1 MPVPK
6 RGRLTVGTVQRRN
19 SRDVSANS
27 FRLFWPLVLAYVT
40 FQLVSDVTAGKVIA
54 VGPAVVSVTVIY
66 FPITYLIS
74 DILTEVYGYER
85 ARRALWLV
93 LASSIAAGL
102 VYQLVVA
109 LPPGPGF
116 DGNDAYTRVFGQV
129 PRILAAGWVAVFVGD
144 IANNYV
150 LSRLKVIT
158 QGKWLWLRTISS
170 TVVGQGLNT
179 VIFYIGALW
188 GVLPFDILV
197 SAILWGWWL
206 KVAVE
211 VILTPLTYAAISYV
225 KRREGLDVY
234 DTHADYNPLKV

>member
-1 MPVPK
+1 MSTFKP
-6 RGRLTVGTVQRRN
+6 RGDGGIDTSSL
-19 SRDVSANS
+19 
-27 FRLFWPLVLAYVT
+27 RLFWPLIVVYIT
-40 FQLVSDVTAGKVIA
+40 FQLVSDVTAGKVIGI
-54 VGPAVVSVTVIY
+54 GPAVVSVTVIY

-93 LASSIAAGL
+93 LVSSITAGL
-102 VYQLVVA
+102 IYQLVVA
-109 LPPGPGF
+109 LPPSPGF

-129 PRILAAGWVAVFVGD
+129 PRILAAGWAAVFVGD

-158 QGKWLWLRTISS
+158 RGRWLWLRTISS
-170 TVVGQGLNT
+170 TIVGQGLNT
-179 VIFYIGALW
+179 TIFYIGALW
-188 GVLPFDILV
+188 GVLPADILM

-211 VILTPLTYAAISYV
+211 VLLTPLTYAAIAFV
-225 KRREGLDVY
+225 KKREGLDVY
-234 DTHADYNPLKV
+234 DHDADYNPLKV

>member
-1 MPVPK
+1 MTPV
-6 RGRLTVGTVQRRN
+6 TSTD
-19 SRDVSANS
+19 SRAINGDAL
-27 FRLFWPLVLAYVT
+27 RLFWPLVLAYVT
-40 FQLVSDVTAGKVIA
+40 FQLISDVTAGKVVA

-66 FPITYLIS
+66 FPVTYLIS

-93 LASSIAAGL
+93 MASSITAGL

-116 DGNDAYTRVFGQV
+116 DGNEAYVRVFGQV

-150 LSRLKVIT
+150 LSRLKVMT
-158 QGKWLWLRTISS
+158 QGRWLWLRTISS
-170 TVVGQGLNT
+170 TIVGQGLNT
-179 VIFYIGALW
+179 AIFYVGALW
-188 GVLPFDILV
+188 GVLPSDTLI
-197 SAILWGWWL
+197 SAILWGWCI

-211 VILTPLTYAAISYV
+211 ALLTPLTYAAVAFV
-225 KRREGLDVY
+225 KRREGIDVF
-234 DTHADYNPLKV
+234 DIKADYNPLKI

>member
-1 MPVPK
+1 M
-6 RGRLTVGTVQRRN
+6 RRED
-19 SRDVSANS
+19 SKLLDDTKL
-27 FRLFWPLVLAYVT
+27 RLFWPIVLAYVT
-40 FQLVSDVTAGKVIA
+40 FQLISDVTAGKVISL
-54 VGPAVVSVTVIY
+54 GPAVVSATVLY

-93 LASSIAAGL
+93 MVSSVVAGL
-102 VYQLVVA
+102 IYQLVVA

-129 PRILAAGWVAVFVGD
+129 PRILVAGWIAVFVGD

-150 LSRLKVIT
+150 MSRLKVIT
-158 QGKWLWLRTISS
+158 DGRWLWLRTISS

-179 VIFYIGALW
+179 ALFYVGALW
-188 GVLPFDILV
+188 GVLPTDILL
-197 SAILWGWWL
+197 SAILWGWWI

-211 VILTPLTYAAISYV
+211 AVLTPLTYAAVAFV
-225 KRREGLDVY
+225 KRKEGIDVF
-234 DTHADYNPLKV
+234 DMHADYNPLKI

>member
-1 MPVPK
+1 MSP
-6 RGRLTVGTVQRRN
+6 TTTTD
-19 SRDVSANS
+19 SRAIKDTAL
-27 FRLFWPLVLAYVT
+27 RLFWPLVLAYVT
-40 FQLVSDVTAGKVIA
+40 FQLISDVTAGKVIA

-66 FPITYLIS
+66 FPVTYLIS

-93 LASSIAAGL
+93 MVSSITAGL

-116 DGNDAYTRVFGQV
+116 DGNEAYTRVFGQV
-129 PRILAAGWVAVFVGD
+129 PRILLFGWLAVFIGD

-150 LSRLKVIT
+150 MSRLKVIT
-158 QGKWLWLRTISS
+158 NGRWLWLRTISS
-170 TVVGQGLNT
+170 TIVGQGLNT
-179 VIFYIGALW
+179 VIFYVGALG
-188 GVLPFDILV
+188 GVLPMDILI

-211 VILTPLTYAAISYV
+211 VILTPLTYAAVAFV
-225 KRREGLDVY
+225 KRKEGFDVY
-234 DTHADYNPLKV
+234 DVNADYNPLKI

>member
-1 MPVPK
+1 MM
-6 RGRLTVGTVQRRN
+6 VQRKEN
-19 SRDVSANS
+19 RDLAGRESK
-27 FRLFWPLVLAYVT
+27 LFWPIVLAYVT
-40 FQLVSDVTAGKVIA
+40 FQLISDVTAGKVISL
-54 VGPAVVSVTVIY
+54 GPAVVSATVLY

-93 LASSIAAGL
+93 MISSVTAGL
-102 VYQLVVA
+102 IYQLVVV

-129 PRILAAGWVAVFVGD
+129 PRILVAGWVAVFVGD

-150 LSRLKVIT
+150 MSRLKVIT
-158 QGKWLWLRTISS
+158 DGRWLWLRTISS

-179 VIFYIGALW
+179 ALFYVGALW
-188 GVLPFDILV
+188 GVLPTDILL
-197 SAILWGWWL
+197 SAILWGWWI

-211 VILTPLTYAAISYV
+211 AVLTPLTYAAVAFV
-225 KRREGLDVY
+225 KRKEGIDVF
-234 DTHADYNPLKV
+234 DRHADYNPLKI